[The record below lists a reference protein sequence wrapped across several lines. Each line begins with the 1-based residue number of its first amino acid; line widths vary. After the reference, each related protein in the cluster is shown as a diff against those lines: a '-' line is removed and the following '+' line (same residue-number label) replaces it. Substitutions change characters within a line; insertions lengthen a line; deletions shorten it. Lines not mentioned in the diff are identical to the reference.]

1 MSSSW
6 AKATDT
12 MAKMGFIAM
21 FVCAASACAVAAA
34 PKAAADKAPVKKV
47 AVKKAAVEKA
57 AVKKAAVKKS
67 APSAG
72 KVTVA
77 SVSGRAQWFHPNKN
91 DKKWVVLKVGDVL
104 DEMSVVRTGFRTT
117 VVLKFADCGSVT
129 INSVTKIGISE
140 FRKKGKTAKTR
151 LGLKYG
157 TLRAKVGNNVG
168 PSDWRVKTPTAT
180 LSVRGSEMEGGFS
193 PNGGPRG
200 FSHESPL
207 TLSTR
212 FTSQTVNPGESVTS
226 TPTPPIRR
234 MLRAFVPFMGDSSAG
249 TTPVERSTYIHH
261 SGGRAAVGGPGPS
274 AQSPSSPV
282 PPATIVQR
290 SSDLDP
296 YPNNGYLR
304 DEQ

>member
-1 MSSSW
+1 
-6 AKATDT
+6 
-12 MAKMGFIAM
+12 MGKIRLIAM
-21 FVCAASACAVAAA
+21 FVCAATTGAVAAA
-34 PKAAADKAPVKKV
+34 PKAPADKAPVKKAAAKKV
-47 AVKKAAVEKA
+47 TVKKVAPAV
-57 AVKKAAVKKS
+57 
-67 APSAG
+67 G

-91 DKKWVVLKVGDVL
+91 DKKWVALKAGDVL
-104 DEMSVVRTGFRTT
+104 DEMSIVRTGFRTM
-117 VVLKFADCGSVT
+117 VVLKFADRGSVT
-129 INSVTKIGISE
+129 INSVSKIGISE
-140 FRKKGKTAKTR
+140 FRKEGKTAKTR

-168 PSDWRVKTPTAT
+168 LSDWRVKTPTAT

-193 PNGGPRG
+193 PNGGPIG

-249 TTPVERSTYIHH
+249 TTRTERQTYRRN
-261 SGGRAAVGGPGPS
+261 SGGRAAAGGPGPS
-274 AQSPSSPV
+274 RRGRSNPV
-282 PPATIVQR
+282 PVTKIVRRR
-290 SSDLDP
+290 SN
-296 YPNNGYLR
+296 NNGNGYEYGLS
-304 DEQ
+304 DGE